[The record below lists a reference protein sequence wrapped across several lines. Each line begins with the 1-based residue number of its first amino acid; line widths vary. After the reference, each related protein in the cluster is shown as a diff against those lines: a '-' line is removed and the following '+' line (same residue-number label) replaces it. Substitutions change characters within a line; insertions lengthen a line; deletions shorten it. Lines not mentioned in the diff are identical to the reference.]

1 MLLYKQVKRE
11 QTNKTKQESKQMT
24 KNNKVFELTQ
34 EELDVIATYMND
46 DIREDV
52 AFDLDSCTPEEFL
65 KEYVNRDEDFEELLK
80 SEFSIEM

>member
-1 MLLYKQVKRE
+1 MLLYKQVKRD
-11 QTNKTKQESKQMT
+11 KTKQEDKQMT
-24 KNNKVFELTQ
+24 KNNEVFELTQ

-65 KEYVNRDEDFEELLK
+65 KEYVSRDEDFEELLRT
-80 SEFSIEM
+80 EFSIEL

>member
-1 MLLYKQVKRE
+1 
-11 QTNKTKQESKQMT
+11 MT
-24 KNNKVFELTQ
+24 KNNEVFELTQ

>member
-1 MLLYKQVKRE
+1 MLLYKQFKRD
-11 QTNKTKQESKQMT
+11 KTKQEDKQMT
-24 KNNKVFELTQ
+24 KNNEVFELTQ

-80 SEFSIEM
+80 SELV

>member
-1 MLLYKQVKRE
+1 
-11 QTNKTKQESKQMT
+11 MT

>member
-1 MLLYKQVKRE
+1 MLLYKQAKRE
-11 QTNKTKQESKQMT
+11 QTNKTKQEDKQMT

-52 AFDLDSCTPEEFL
+52 VFDLDSCTPEEFL
-65 KEYVNRDEDFEELLK
+65 KEYVSRDDDFEELLRT
-80 SEFSIEM
+80 EFSIEL

>member
-1 MLLYKQVKRE
+1 
-11 QTNKTKQESKQMT
+11 MT
-24 KNNKVFELTQ
+24 KNNEVFELTQ

-52 AFDLDSCTPEEFL
+52 AFDLDSCTPGEFL

>member
-1 MLLYKQVKRE
+1 MLLYKQVKRD
-11 QTNKTKQESKQMT
+11 KTKQEDKQMT
-24 KNNKVFELTQ
+24 KNNEVFELTQ

-65 KEYVNRDEDFEELLK
+65 KEYVSRDDDFKELLRT
-80 SEFSIEM
+80 EFSIEL

>member
-1 MLLYKQVKRE
+1 
-11 QTNKTKQESKQMT
+11 MT

-65 KEYVNRDEDFEELLK
+65 KEYVSRDDDFEELLRT
-80 SEFSIEM
+80 EFSIEL

>member
-65 KEYVNRDEDFEELLK
+65 KEYVSRDEDFEELLRT
-80 SEFSIEM
+80 EFSIEL

>member
-1 MLLYKQVKRE
+1 
-11 QTNKTKQESKQMT
+11 MT
-24 KNNKVFELTQ
+24 KNNEVFELTQ

-52 AFDLDSCTPEEFL
+52 SFDLDSCTPEEFL

>member
-1 MLLYKQVKRE
+1 
-11 QTNKTKQESKQMT
+11 MT
-24 KNNKVFELTQ
+24 KNNEVFELTQ

-46 DIREDV
+46 DIREDI

-65 KEYVNRDEDFEELLK
+65 KEYVNRDEVFEELLK

>member
-1 MLLYKQVKRE
+1 MLLYKQVKRDK
-11 QTNKTKQESKQMT
+11 TNKTKQESKQMT

-65 KEYVNRDEDFEELLK
+65 KEYVSRDEDFEELLRT
-80 SEFSIEM
+80 EFSIEL

>member
-1 MLLYKQVKRE
+1 
-11 QTNKTKQESKQMT
+11 MT
-24 KNNKVFELTQ
+24 KNNEVFELTQ

-65 KEYVNRDEDFEELLK
+65 KEYVNRDEDFEELLRT
-80 SEFSIEM
+80 EFSIEL

>member
-1 MLLYKQVKRE
+1 
-11 QTNKTKQESKQMT
+11 MT

-65 KEYVNRDEDFEELLK
+65 KEYVSKDEDFEELLRT
-80 SEFSIEM
+80 EFSIEL

>member
-1 MLLYKQVKRE
+1 
-11 QTNKTKQESKQMT
+11 MT
-24 KNNKVFELTQ
+24 KNNEVFELTQ

-65 KEYVNRDEDFEELLK
+65 KEYVSRDEDFEELLRT
-80 SEFSIEM
+80 EFSIEL

>member
-1 MLLYKQVKRE
+1 
-11 QTNKTKQESKQMT
+11 MT
-24 KNNKVFELTQ
+24 KNNEVFELTQ

-65 KEYVNRDEDFEELLK
+65 KDYVNRDEDFEELLK

>member
-1 MLLYKQVKRE
+1 
-11 QTNKTKQESKQMT
+11 MT

-65 KEYVNRDEDFEELLK
+65 KEYVSRDEDFEELLK

>member
-1 MLLYKQVKRE
+1 MLLYKQVKRD
-11 QTNKTKQESKQMT
+11 KTKQEDKQMT

-65 KEYVNRDEDFEELLK
+65 KEYVSRDDDFEELLRT
-80 SEFSIEM
+80 EFSIEL

>member
-1 MLLYKQVKRE
+1 
-11 QTNKTKQESKQMT
+11 MT
-24 KNNKVFELTQ
+24 KNNEVNNEVFELTQ

-65 KEYVNRDEDFEELLK
+65 KEYVNRDEDFEELLRT
-80 SEFSIEM
+80 EFSIEL